1 MSDLLF
7 YQQTN
12 RLKEE
17 VIRLQNA
24 ICAYQLTDA
33 SKYPENF
40 DKLGLEMAMRA
51 EAIACSTRNIAGM
64 FLINGRS
71 QMIRKVS
78 DAQGIRVERHKL
90 GYEIVMPYLMAKRNG
105 KHNVRFLLEPLSYA
119 LRQYTEEHTIE
130 RLQHA
135 VIWFIYEY
143 AEDTPRRYI
152 RDYDNMEA
160 KEVLDLINTYFLVDD
175 SGRFCELR
183 YSSRQGERNQTRV
196 IISQEIGLFS
206 CPQKEKN

>member
-40 DKLGLEMAMRA
+40 DKLGLDMAMRA

-78 DAQGIRVERHKL
+78 DAQGIHVERHKL

-119 LRQYTEEHTIE
+119 LRQY
-130 RLQHA
+130 
-135 VIWFIYEY
+135 
-143 AEDTPRRYI
+143 I

-175 SGRFCELR
+175 SGRFCELH

-196 IISQEIGLFS
+196 IISQEIGQFS
-206 CPQKEKN
+206 CPQKEKI

>member
-1 MSDLLF
+1 M
-7 YQQTN
+7 
-12 RLKEE
+12 
-17 VIRLQNA
+17 
-24 ICAYQLTDA
+24 
-33 SKYPENF
+33 
-40 DKLGLEMAMRA
+40 
-51 EAIACSTRNIAGM
+51 
-64 FLINGRS
+64 
-71 QMIRKVS
+71 
-78 DAQGIRVERHKL
+78 
-90 GYEIVMPYLMAKRNG
+90 
-105 KHNVRFLLEPLSYA
+105 EPLSYA
-119 LRQYTEEHTIE
+119 LRQYTEKHTIE

-175 SGRFCELR
+175 SGRFCELH

>member
-40 DKLGLEMAMRA
+40 DKLGLDMAMRA

-90 GYEIVMPYLMAKRNG
+90 GYEIVMPYLNQVLKR
-105 KHNVRFLLEPLSYA
+105 LLLK
-119 LRQYTEEHTIE
+119 Q
-130 RLQHA
+130 A
-135 VIWFIYEY
+135 V
-143 AEDTPRRYI
+143 
-152 RDYDNMEA
+152 
-160 KEVLDLINTYFLVDD
+160 
-175 SGRFCELR
+175 
-183 YSSRQGERNQTRV
+183 
-196 IISQEIGLFS
+196 
-206 CPQKEKN
+206 

>member
-1 MSDLLF
+1 MSDVLF

-33 SKYPENF
+33 PKYPENF
-40 DKLGLEMAMRA
+40 DKLGLDMAMRA

-119 LRQYTEEHTIE
+119 LRQYTEKHTIE

-135 VIWFIYEY
+135 VICFIYEY

-175 SGRFCELR
+175 SGRFCELH